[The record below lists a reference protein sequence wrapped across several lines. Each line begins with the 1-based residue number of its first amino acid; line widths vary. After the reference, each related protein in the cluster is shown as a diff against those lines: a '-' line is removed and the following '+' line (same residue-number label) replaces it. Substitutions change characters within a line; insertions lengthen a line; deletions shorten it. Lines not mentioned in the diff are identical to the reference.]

1 MALNHTIT
9 YIESERYNSNNKFY
23 QNYKLKF
30 KGSIKEYSDY
40 NIDSEQYPEY
50 IINFERQFDNG

>member
-1 MALNHTIT
+1 MALNHRTT

-30 KGSIKEYSDY
+30 EESIKEHSDY
-40 NIDSEQYPEY
+40 NIDSEQYSEY
-50 IINFERQFDNG
+50 IINFEHQFDNG